1 MVGWNMIFMKHGS
14 GGPRGGILCL
24 SCYFTGMYIL
34 NLEDSNGNDKSLS
47 TDEFLGNNGICHCH
61 VRLRKDMH
69 ACVACIQY
77 N

>member
-1 MVGWNMIFMKHGS
+1 MLIMLLYRNA
-14 GGPRGGILCL
+14 
-24 SCYFTGMYIL
+24 L
-34 NLEDSNGNDKSLS
+34 NLEDNNGNDKSLS

-69 ACVACIQY
+69 ACIQY